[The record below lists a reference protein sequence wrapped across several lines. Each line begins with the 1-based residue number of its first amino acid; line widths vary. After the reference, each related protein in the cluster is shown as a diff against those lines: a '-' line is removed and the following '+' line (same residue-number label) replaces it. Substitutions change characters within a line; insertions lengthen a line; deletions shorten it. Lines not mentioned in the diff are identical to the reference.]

1 MLTDE
6 FLHNLEQADLR
17 ESYEGIRYASF
28 DFGGGFTQGYML
40 FEPQKVLPKFS
51 FHQSISLLI
60 LEGHAELTIDQHN
73 HLLRAS
79 DLYVIPADKVFSL
92 ENVSGKYRLK
102 ILLTSEQPIDF
113 GIRWIH

>member
-6 FLHNLEQADLR
+6 FLQNLDQADLR

-28 DFGGGFTQGYML
+28 DFGGGFTQGYLL
-40 FEPQKVLPKFS
+40 FEPKKVLPKFS
-51 FHQSISLLI
+51 FHQSISLFI
-60 LEGHAELTIDQHN
+60 LDGHAELTIEQN
-73 HLLRAS
+73 SHLLRAA
-79 DLYVIPADKVFSL
+79 DLYIIPADKPFSL